1 MPWSLQQGESVCLV
15 LFVEETEPRKP
26 NQWLVPWAIFS
37 LLCLGMFSPWLVSSA
52 NLAPLDVITDM
63 YLPWRAEQQLP
74 SVHNHFVSDAVT
86 QYLPYRMVVADSL
99 EEDGYVGWNPFVFG
113 GTAHRANTM
122 ALSYD
127 WTTQL
132 YRVFDFW
139 TSWHLGL
146 IGRFFIAGLGMVMF
160 LRSRGCGTWVATA
173 LGTAYMLNTEFVS
186 WIYHQWALASF
197 CWMPWMLWALYAAR
211 EKSHHY
217 LAAAAAFL
225 ALALM
230 GATLQHGAFIAIAL
244 GCLWLGWMMEGQS
257 GAKQAGGF
265 GSHGEHSGVS
275 LRRDTALVLITGL
288 LGAGLVAFMLEPTI
302 AGYLENL
309 RAGHEREG
317 IGYAFGL
324 SQPLRMALAWPLTFY
339 PFVLGSVQT
348 LDLTKAFIPSG
359 MSCAFFGTIP
369 MVLAAIGVFSK
380 RVPSAAKLLIGAG
393 LIIPLTPLV
402 GVLYQR
408 VSLLWIL
415 GGCWAAGVWISTAT
429 DVELKKLR
437 WWGWR
442 IVGIVLGLWIAVSLG
457 LVAFREPLRDA
468 LLDRISAAAAG
479 SQFGIFTGWMQQ
491 RAVGLLDY
499 LCIWNPWQLLG
510 LSGLLL
516 SLWGI
521 SNCKA
526 CESRCGAL
534 LTIGVALQLS
544 VFWSQWTTWS
554 TPRDVYAD
562 SELARL
568 IQKEVGNNG
577 RLAQGEG
584 TPATIPF
591 PRNTLMPLGVAI
603 TDGYDSI
610 HPDGMRSP
618 TGKSWDFPG
627 ATHFLGSADEE
638 QPAGWQELWSDGR
651 WVLLRK
657 PVPTVG
663 MVTLESGLPLPL
675 HLDDFKRGSMNKM
688 EAFVPAGA
696 VKLELFS
703 NWHRGWRWRDDL
715 EGRWNETIAGPTKGV
730 EVFFNQPTSEAKVV
744 YFQFDPTPPD
754 WVLVVTG
761 LSAMAVLALA
771 LSGAS
776 RNESAAV

>member
-1 MPWSLQQGESVCLV
+1 M
-15 LFVEETEPRKP
+15 
-26 NQWLVPWAIFS
+26 
-37 LLCLGMFSPWLVSSA
+37 
-52 NLAPLDVITDM
+52 APLDIIADM

-113 GTAHRANTM
+113 GTAQSANTM

-127 WTTQL
+127 WATQL
-132 YRVFDFW
+132 YRIFDFW
-139 TSWHLGL
+139 TAWHLGL
-146 IGRFFIAGLGMVMF
+146 IWRFLIAGLGMVVF

-173 LGTAYMLNTEFVS
+173 LGIAYMLNTEFVS

-211 EKSHHY
+211 EKSRHY
-217 LAAAAAFL
+217 LAAAAVFL

-230 GATLQHGAFIAIAL
+230 GATLQHATFIAIAL

-288 LGAGLVAFMLEPTI
+288 LGTGLAAFMLEPTI

-309 RAGHEREG
+309 RAGHVREG
-317 IGYAFGL
+317 IGYVFGL
-324 SQPLRMALAWPLTFY
+324 SQPLRMALAWPLTLY

-348 LDLTKAFIPSG
+348 LDLTKVFVPSG
-359 MSCAFFGTIP
+359 MSYAFFGTIP
-369 MVLAAIGVFSK
+369 MVLSVISFFSK
-380 RVPSAAKLLIGAG
+380 RVPMAAKLLILAG
-393 LIIPLTPLV
+393 LLIPLTPLV

-415 GGCWAAGVWISTAT
+415 GGCWAAGVWISKVT

-437 WWGWR
+437 LWGWR
-442 IVGIVLGLWIAVSLG
+442 IVAVVIVLWIAASLG
-457 LVAFREPLRDA
+457 LVVFREPLKEA
-468 LLDRISAAAAG
+468 VLVRISAAASE

-491 RAVGLLDY
+491 RAIGLLDY
-499 LCIWNPWQLLG
+499 LCIWNPWQLFGLG
-510 LSGLLL
+510 GLLL

-521 SNCKA
+521 PSCKA
-526 CESRCGAL
+526 CESRCGPL

-544 VFWSQWTTWS
+544 VFWWQWTTWS
-554 TPRDVYAD
+554 MPRDVYAD
-562 SELARL
+562 SDLARL
-568 IQKEVGNNG
+568 VQKEVSNSG
-577 RLAQGEG
+577 RLAQAPG
-584 TPATIPF
+584 TPATILF
-591 PRNTLMPLGVAI
+591 PPNTLMTLGVAI
-603 TDGYDSI
+603 TGGYDSI
-610 HPDGMRSP
+610 HPDGMRSA

-627 ATHFLGSADEE
+627 TTHVLGGVDEE
-638 QPAGWQELWSDGR
+638 QPADWQAIWSDGQ
-651 WVLLRK
+651 WALLRN
-657 PVPTVG
+657 PAPTVG
-663 MVTLESGLPLPL
+663 MVTLESGLAVPLRL
-675 HLDDFKRGSMNKM
+675 ADFKRGSMNKM
-688 EAFVPAGA
+688 EAVVPAGA

-703 NWHRGWRWRDDL
+703 NWHRGWKWRDDL
-715 EGRWNETIAGPTKGV
+715 EGRWSDTAAGPTKGV
-730 EVFFNQPTSEAKVV
+730 EVFFNQPASKAKPI
-744 YFQFDPTPPD
+744 YFQFDPTPPE
-754 WVLVVTG
+754 WALVVTG

-771 LSGAS
+771 LSGGS
-776 RNESAAV
+776 RDESGAA